1 MKLRKKT
8 IWSINL
14 HVQGSLAVRE
24 QYLTIRV
31 VARGRDAAAR
41 KATAVAHQKMGAIL
55 ADIHVM
61 TTANYPI
68 WY

>member
-14 HVQGSLAVRE
+14 HVGGSLTVRE
-24 QYLTIRV
+24 RYLTIRV

-41 KATAVAHQKMGAIL
+41 KATAVAHKKMGAIL

-61 TTANYPI
+61 TTTNYPI